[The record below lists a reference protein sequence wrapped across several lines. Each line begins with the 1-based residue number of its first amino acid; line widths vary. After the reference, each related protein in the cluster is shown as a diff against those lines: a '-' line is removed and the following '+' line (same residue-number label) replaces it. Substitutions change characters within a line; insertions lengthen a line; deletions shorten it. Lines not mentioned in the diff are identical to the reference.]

1 MLPGEGQQVVS
12 GVVEGDGVRPRPVRP
27 TSQQGLSLHV
37 AVRACVITPA
47 VKRRL
52 LHRDI
57 DRPATR
63 GAFVFR
69 YSRCVLT
76 LVVAVVAA
84 QSEPPPDQLMRAA
97 ERTTRLTVRCR
108 PGSEWWAANESNTD
122 ALASCE
128 RALRT
133 LATETHTH
141 AQATRERAEYLKARD
156 LYRAYLNVF
165 GPGPRL
171 SDEAFNLT
179 FYLAEVLWY
188 LDSFEEAIAQYEAVV
203 RFELPDTEGARLQAQ
218 PRYRQTAEFNIVLA
232 WRQLVA
238 RERGRLPSPTTSTMS
253 CDDGR
258 VPPIGARRT
267 PLSRFEAKLVR
278 AADDYVLRHDEAAGS
293 EVALDA
299 ALVFA
304 ERGHVSEAL
313 FRLKS
318 LVARWPG
325 ETSARKAAAM
335 IDRLQQ
341 PKR

>member
-1 MLPGEGQQVVS
+1 M
-12 GVVEGDGVRPRPVRP
+12 
-27 TSQQGLSLHV
+27 LSL
-37 AVRACVITPA
+37 VI
-47 VKRRL
+47 
-52 LHRDI
+52 
-57 DRPATR
+57 
-63 GAFVFR
+63 
-69 YSRCVLT
+69 
-76 LVVAVVAA
+76 AVVAA
-84 QSEPPPDQLMRAA
+84 QAEQLSDQLMRAGGA
-97 ERTTRLTVRCR
+97 ERATRVAVICR
-108 PGSEWWAANESNTD
+108 PGSEWWVANESNAD

-133 LATETHTH
+133 LATETHSR
-141 AQATRERAEYLKARD
+141 AQSTRNRREYLKARD
-156 LYRAYLNVF
+156 LYRTYLKLF

-188 LDSFEEAIAQYEAVV
+188 LDSFEEAIEQYEAVV
-203 RFELPDTEGARLQAQ
+203 RFELPDTERARLQAQ
-218 PRYRQTAEFNIVLA
+218 PRYRQMAEFNIVLA
-232 WRQLVA
+232 WGQLVA
-238 RERGRLPSPTTSTMS
+238 REHGRLPSPTASTMI

-267 PLSRFEAKLVR
+267 PLTRFEAKLVR
-278 AADDYVLRHDEAAGS
+278 AADDYVLRHDEATGA

-313 FRLKS
+313 LRLKT